1 MDLSWSV
8 VLGLTA
14 TVVPTAAVVIV
25 AWIQWRAND
34 RAHAAIGRRIEAAE
48 ARAEKRADALA
59 EGMKALGL
67 RMDRAEARAEKR
79 ADAQADALQ
88 AIARDVSF
96 LAGRQAQRDHDDRSG
111 T

>member
-48 ARAEKRADALA
+48 ARAEKRADA
-59 EGMKALGL
+59 
-67 RMDRAEARAEKR
+67 
-79 ADAQADALQ
+79 QADALQ